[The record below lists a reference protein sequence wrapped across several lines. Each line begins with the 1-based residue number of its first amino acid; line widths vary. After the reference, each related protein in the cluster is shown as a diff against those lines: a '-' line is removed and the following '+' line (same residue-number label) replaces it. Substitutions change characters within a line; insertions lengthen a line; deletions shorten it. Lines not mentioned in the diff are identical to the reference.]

1 MVEPVVIGSAGVK
14 FLKDASTQLITI
26 SNTGNSATPKEMYSS
41 YLGTWQQFVVPINS
55 KFIPL
60 LIQINISESGGSGTG
75 NVILSDGTPGTPS
88 NTWWECNVTDNQSQE
103 NNPFCSFFFLG
114 RQLCTCC
121 MLIKVDIDE
130 IFFHHFFNPLSASP
144 TAVE

>member
-103 NNPFCSFFFLG
+103 NNPFCSFDVYLDGWSAGEYVNVTMNTTDYWGISILG
-114 RQLCTCC
+114 ILT
-121 MLIKVDIDE
+121 
-130 IFFHHFFNPLSASP
+130 
-144 TAVE
+144 TT